1 MEMKELERRGVEKDG
16 GESIFERGRFEE
28 EDVAVVEDA
37 ADEL

>member
-1 MEMKELERRGVEKDG
+1 MEMRELERRRVEEDG
-16 GESIFERGRFEE
+16 RESVIERRRFEE